1 MTSRPSLHDLQ
12 DDALL
17 QAALRRYSAQQPPAR
32 SAWTYRLAVLGFVLG
47 GAAFVME
54 AVSLS
59 GGVGLSVAEPAAARS
74 MWLNSSYSNRFRSI
88 WQNSTLGSLSI
99 DQPAATTPNA
109 SAPPEPASPT
119 APEARSQASPSDD
132 SAATPPKP
140 TLAADATAEGMPQSA
155 GAGGATF
162 QALDRQIDGWVSRA
176 TRLTRQT
183 VPRCWAPHTNPDTNR
198 SISRRCGR
206 TPSSRPPTGVR
217 RIRARRRA
225 ARV

>member
-1 MTSRPSLHDLQ
+1 MTSRPSLHELQ

-17 QAALRRYSAQQPPAR
+17 QAALRRYSAQQPPTR

-88 WQNSTLGSLSI
+88 WQNSTLRSLTV

-119 APEARSQASPSDD
+119 APEARSQAPASDD
-132 SAATPPKP
+132 PTPPTP
-140 TLAADATAEGMPQSA
+140 VLMLAAADATVEGLPPPA
-155 GAGGATF
+155 GASGATF
-162 QALDRQIDGWVSRA
+162 QALWEEAKQ
-176 TRLTRQT
+176 QT
-183 VPRCWAPHTNPDTNR
+183 ANR
-198 SISRRCGR
+198 SMIDPRE
-206 TPSSRPPTGVR
+206 
-217 RIRARRRA
+217 A
-225 ARV
+225 AGGA